1 MGQISIGRIS
11 LFFFTLLSITRDS
24 PPATLLYIDAIRE
37 KREGY
42 MNVGGIGTD
51 QIQSMLAQLRSIG
64 SQASAPVS
72 AAPMSPIV
80 NPVSGGVQPSS
91 VVDFSKILQG
101 SLNQINGYQDASQN
115 LGQRFTLGD
124 SSVSLSDV
132 MMASQKA
139 SLSMQTAVQ
148 VRNKLVS
155 AYQTI
160 MNMQI

>member
-1 MGQISIGRIS
+1 MRQISIARIS

-72 AAPMSPIV
+72 AEPMSPIV

-101 SLNQINGYQDASQN
+101 SLNQINGYQDA
-115 LGQRFTLGD
+115 
-124 SSVSLSDV
+124 
-132 MMASQKA
+132 
-139 SLSMQTAVQ
+139 
-148 VRNKLVS
+148 
-155 AYQTI
+155 
-160 MNMQI
+160 

>member
-1 MGQISIGRIS
+1 
-11 LFFFTLLSITRDS
+11 
-24 PPATLLYIDAIRE
+24 
-37 KREGY
+37 

-51 QIQSMLAQLRSIG
+51 QIQSMLAQLRNIG
-64 SQASAPVS
+64 SRASAPAS
-72 AAPMSPIV
+72 AAAVSPLASPLA
-80 NPVSGGVQPSS
+80 NPITTGGVQPSS

-101 SLNQINGYQDASQN
+101 SLNQIKGYQDESQN
-115 LGQRFTLGD
+115 LGQRFTMGD